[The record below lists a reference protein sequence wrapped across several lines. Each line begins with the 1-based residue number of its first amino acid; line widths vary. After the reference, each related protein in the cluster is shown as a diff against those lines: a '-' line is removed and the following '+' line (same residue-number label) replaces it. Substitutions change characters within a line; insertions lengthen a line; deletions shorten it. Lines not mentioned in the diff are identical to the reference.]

1 MNRILF
7 ASIAVLMGLGST
19 GARAAPADSFQVAQ
33 VMATPQGC
41 HWVDAGGRAQDLW
54 CRDADGRAQ
63 RTETRRV
70 DTRDYA
76 DTGCPKGQVEDG
88 RGCVSERA
96 ALRYGEIRRG
106 AGLMYEPQ
114 ALIPYAGGGER
125 LSGGMIAAFEGGYGY
140 YGYGYRPSVGVLHRP
155 RDSRYTVFR
164 QIYGYGDDRR
174 YSDVIIVDGG
184 R

>member
-7 ASIAVLMGLGST
+7 ASLAVGLGLGAT
-19 GARAAPADSFQVAQ
+19 GAVAAPAGGFQVAQ
-33 VMATPQGC
+33 VMTTPQGC

-54 CRDADGRAQ
+54 CRDADGRAR

-76 DTGCPKGQVEDG
+76 DTGCPRGKVDDG
-88 RGCVSERA
+88 LGCITERA
-96 ALRYGEIRRG
+96 ALRYGEIRRA
-106 AGLMYEPQ
+106 AGLMYEPETI
-114 ALIPYAGGGER
+114 IPYAGGER
-125 LSGGMIAAFEGGYGY
+125 LSGGMIAAIEGSYGY
-140 YGYGYRPSVGVLHRP
+140 YGRGYRPSVGVLHQP
-155 RDSRYTVFR
+155 RGGSYSVFR
-164 QIYGYGDDRR
+164 QVYGHGDDRR